1 MDWEQLRE
9 KTLAQV
15 GTALVTEGA
24 GTAGGFVGAAF
35 VGRQIQNFV
44 MPDTSIGGTFTNA
57 ALAWA
62 ANNLPK
68 AAIWYLTR
76 KYAIEPGETVTPTKE
91 VISDARKAFAGSI
104 VFDTLMRLTNGGVN
118 PANATILGW
127 QVLGSG
133 PAQAPEAQKSMQA
146 DVQRLIQE
154 NSALRAELNKA
165 LQRLATPAVPPAP
178 PAPVQ
183 APVQVAPAPV
193 THIAAPAP
201 VVQAQPIVQP
211 APVVQA
217 QPVTQPPV
225 IRYQPVA
232 PPAAPV
238 VRPAPVVQPAPV
250 MQPSPVRRAE
260 EIVAQQPIPPAV
272 SERERRYGFM
282 ENVTPPV
289 VQERQ
294 KKYGFMRGSGEEKEI
309 AAMFGML

>member
-9 KTLAQV
+9 KTLGEV

-44 MPDTSIGGTFTNA
+44 MPDANIAGSITNGA
-57 ALAWA
+57 MAWA

-68 AAIWYLTR
+68 VAIWYLTR
-76 KYAIEPGETVTPTKE
+76 KYAIEPGETVTPGKE
-91 VISDARKAFAGSI
+91 IISDARKAFAGSV
-104 VFDTLMRLTNGGVN
+104 VFDTLMRLSNGGAN
-118 PANATILGW
+118 PATASLFGW

-133 PAQAPEAQKSMQA
+133 PGQSPEAQKSMQA

-178 PAPVQ
+178 QAPPVQ
-183 APVQVAPAPV
+183 AVVQAPPQAPHVQVAPAPV
-193 THIAAPAP
+193 THVAPAPAP
-201 VVQAQPIVQP
+201 VVQAQPI
-211 APVVQA
+211 
-217 QPVTQPPV
+217 TQPPV
-225 IRYQPVA
+225 VRYQPVA

-238 VRPAPVVQPAPV
+238 VRPAPVAQPAPI
-250 MQPSPVRRAE
+250 RRAE
-260 EIVAQQPIPPAV
+260 EVTPYTSQPIPPAV

-282 ENVTPPV
+282 ENVTPPA

-309 AAMFGML
+309 AQMFGML